1 MSAHIEY
8 VIFDEA
14 LRDRLVSFIAGL
26 DLECAVREDPIAGY
40 VVRIADDLP
49 EEVEEAIEDEYE
61 VLMTLQQEMVESAA
75 GSEERTAMAVEVALA
90 DGRQISISLPPAFA
104 RRLHEHF
111 SIDEIRQLV
120 ASIAQEA
127 VDPRTGPLCGRASA

>member
-1 MSAHIEY
+1 MSAYTEY

-14 LRDRLVSFIAGL
+14 LRDRLVRFIAGL
-26 DLECAVREDPIAGY
+26 NLECAVRPDRIAGY

-49 EEVEEAIEDEYE
+49 EAVEEAIEDEYE
-61 VLMTLQQEMVESAA
+61 ILMTLQQEMVESAA

-90 DGRQISISLPPAFA
+90 DGRQLSISLPAVFA

-111 SIDEIRQLV
+111 SIDEIRELV
-120 ASIAQEA
+120 ASIAREA
-127 VDPRTGPLCGRASA
+127 VDPRAGPPCCRASA